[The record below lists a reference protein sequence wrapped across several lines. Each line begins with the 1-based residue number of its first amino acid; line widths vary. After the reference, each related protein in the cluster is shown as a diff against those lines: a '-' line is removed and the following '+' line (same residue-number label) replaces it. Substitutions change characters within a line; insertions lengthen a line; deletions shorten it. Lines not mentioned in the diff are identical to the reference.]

1 MQPEDLEIIERES
14 FRAITLESSRFDR
27 NTGDVELGAFVRG
40 VVALESLLYAE
51 CHKDK
56 GE

>member
-1 MQPEDLEIIERES
+1 MQLEDLDIIDRES
-14 FRAITLESSRFDR
+14 FRAIALEASRFDR
-27 NTGDVELGAFVRG
+27 KTGDVELGAFVRG